1 MGKIV
6 GIDLGTTNSCAAHV
20 VNKIPRVIP
29 IESGFNTMPS
39 VVTYHP
45 NGSVYVGQAA
55 KELGAT
61 LPAATV
67 PESKRLIG
75 RPFASKVADALSRR
89 MRFAVVADSAGE
101 AGVRVGSQIHTAAEV
116 QTVILAQMKRYV
128 EINLGEDVPEAVIA
142 VPAYFNERQRNIVI
156 ESGKRA
162 GFQVRRVVNEP
173 TAAALAY
180 GFNRS
185 FAQRVLV
192 YDFGGGTFDISVLD
206 VRNNTFEVLATG
218 GDVFLGGADFDER
231 VLHWIVHEVKKQTK
245 VETIDDPAVLQR
257 LRSVAERAKVE
268 LSILANTQL
277 RLPSLIERRGKPVDV
292 ELVMGRETLNSLTND
307 LVLRSLQ
314 VVDILLERRKIP
326 KESIDE
332 LILVGGQTRMPLVID
347 SVAAHFGKQPRKG
360 VHPDESVA
368 LGAALV
374 GDSLDKGDSV
384 TLVDTV
390 SGPFEPEI
398 SDQVPPMPPSMANLD
413 SSRPDAGG
421 DEEPRGGLR
430 DLVRNVFGRR

>member
-55 KELGAT
+55 KELGVT

-67 PESKRLIG
+67 PESKRLVG
-75 RPFASKVADALSRR
+75 RPFASKVAEALSRR
-89 MRFAVVADSAGE
+89 MRYAVVADKNGE
-101 AGVRVGSQIHTAAEV
+101 AAARVGSSIHSAVDV

-142 VPAYFNERQRNIVI
+142 VPAYFSERQRQIVI
-156 ESGKRA
+156 EAGKRA
-162 GFQVRRVVNEP
+162 GFQVRRLVNEP

-192 YDFGGGTFDISVLD
+192 YDFGGGTFDISILD

-231 VLHWIVHEVKKQTK
+231 VLQWIVNEVKKQTK
-245 VETIDDPAVLQR
+245 VDTIEEPAVLQR
-257 LRSVAERAKVE
+257 LRGVAERAKVE

-277 RLPSLIERRGKPVDV
+277 RLPALLERRGKQVDV
-292 ELVMGRETLNSLTND
+292 ELMMGRETLNMLTSD
-307 LVLRSLQ
+307 LVQRSLQ
-314 VVDILLERRKIP
+314 VVDILLERRKIA

-332 LILVGGQTRMPLVID
+332 LVLVGGQTRMPLVID
-347 SVAAHFGKQPRKG
+347 AVTAHFNKQPRKG

-384 TLVDTV
+384 SLIDSVT
-390 SGPFEPEI
+390 GPFEPEI
-398 SDQVPPMPPSMANLD
+398 SDEVPPMPPSMPGSTTPRGETPA
-413 SSRPDAGG
+413 
-421 DEEPRGGLR
+421 DEQRGGLR